1 MSEETLRSKRVFSG
15 RLLKVEVAKVALD
28 GGRHARREI
37 VRHPGA
43 VAVLA
48 REPRGRFIFVR
59 QFRKAVET
67 DLLEVVAGT
76 RAARETP
83 GKCAARELQE
93 ETGYAVKKL
102 THLGY
107 IYTAPGF
114 CNERIDLFLAEV
126 KAKRGRQMTEDDEKI
141 TVVLLS
147 PREVKAMIE
156 RQRIHDAKTLV
167 LWLLAQ
173 RRLKLRH

>member
-1 MSEETLRSKRVFSG
+1 MTEETLRSKRVFSG
-15 RLLKVEVAKVALD
+15 RLLKLEVLRVALD
-28 GGRHARREI
+28 GGRRAWREV

-76 RAARETP
+76 RAAHETP
-83 GKCAARELQE
+83 EKCAARELKE

-126 KAKRGRQMTEDDEKI
+126 KTKPGRQMTEDDEKI

-147 PREVKAMIE
+147 SREVKAMIAGH
-156 RQRIHDAKTLV
+156 RIHDAKTLA
-167 LWLLAQ
+167 LWLLA
-173 RRLKLRH
+173 RGRLKLRY